1 MASVALS
8 SKAVGSVVKLNVNGA
23 AKEFIVVHQG
33 KPSSLYDDS
42 CNGTWLLMKDIYEN
56 RAWHSSNSNSYKA
69 STIHSYLNS
78 TFLNLFDADI
88 KAQIKTVKIP
98 YVNGTADSAVASG
111 SSGLS
116 AQIFLLSGYEVG
128 WTTSDSSYFPVD
140 GAKLSYFTAS
150 SGGNSKRIAYL
161 NGTATYWWLRSPGTS
176 NTYYAW
182 LVYSDGDYSSG
193 FGCSNSFGVRPALV
207 LPSTLL
213 VSDDGSV
220 QTNTPPTITSTS
232 GASGVNLGSKTAGF
246 NFQYTVADADGDSLT
261 ITEKLDGVT
270 KRSFTAASGSTQTF
284 QAVTAANF
292 QKVLNGSHTMS
303 IVVSDGS
310 ESVTFTAT
318 FTKAVYSASIT
329 LKTPLTV
336 EGDITAAV
344 LGVVGSIPS
353 DANYKVEVTNNAK
366 DSSPVWQD
374 VTAEAKSGANIVFK
388 NSTATNGAAFNFRIT
403 VSRGSSNTSGYI
415 SAINGAFQ

>member
-8 SKAVGSVVKLNVNGA
+8 TKAVGSTVKLNVNGA

-33 KPSSLYDDS
+33 KPSSVYDDS
-42 CNGTWLLMKDIYEN
+42 CNGTWLLMKDIYES
-56 RAWHSSNSNSYKA
+56 RQWHSSNVNKYES
-69 STIHSYLNS
+69 STIHTYLNG

-88 KAQIKTVKIP
+88 KAQIKTVKLP
-98 YVNGTADSAVASG
+98 YRKGGGSGGTTQQGANGI
-111 SSGLS
+111 S
-116 AQIFLLSGYEVG
+116 AQIFLLSGPEVSF
-128 WTTSDSSYFPVD
+128 THSYMDSGE
-140 GAKLSYFTAS
+140 GAVLSYFNGCATTAAD
-150 SGGNSKRIAYL
+150 SKRIAYL
-161 NGTATYWWLRSPGTS
+161 NGTAAYWWLRSPHTS
-176 NTYYAW
+176 NTGRAWRVNSGGSYGSYY
-182 LVYSDGDYSSG
+182 
-193 FGCSNSFGVRPALV
+193 CSFSYGIRPALV

-232 GASGVNLGSKTAGF
+232 GSSGVNLGTKSAGF

-292 QKVLNGSHTMS
+292 QKVLNGSHTLT
-303 IVVSDGS
+303 VEVSDGS
-310 ESVTFTAT
+310 VTVTFTAT
-318 FTKAVYSASIT
+318 FTKAVYAATIT
-329 LKTPLTV
+329 MKEPFTV

-344 LGVVGSIPS
+344 IGVVGSIPS
-353 DANYKVEVTNNAK
+353 DANFVVEVTNNAN

-374 VTAEAKSGANIVFK
+374 VTSEAKSGANIVFE
-388 NSTATNGAAFNFRIT
+388 NATAANGAAFNFRIT
-403 VSRGSSNTSGYI
+403 VSRGSSNTGGYI
-415 SAINGAFQ
+415 SAVNGAFQ

>member
-8 SKAVGSVVKLNVNGA
+8 TKAVGSTVKLNVNGA

-42 CNGTWLLMKDIYEN
+42 CNGTWLLMKDIYEK
-56 RAWHSSNSNSYKA
+56 RQWHSSNSNSYKA
-69 STIHSYLNS
+69 STIHTYLNG

-98 YVNGTADSAVASG
+98 YVNGTGSSAVASG

-128 WTTSDSSYFPVD
+128 WTQSTSSYFPID
-140 GAKLSYFTAS
+140 GACLSYFSGTATTD
-150 SGGNSKRIAYL
+150 SKRIGYL
-161 NGTATYWWLRSPGTS
+161 DGTATYWWLRSPGT
-176 NTYYAW
+176 NGTGGACFVLTNGYY
-182 LVYSDGDYSSG
+182 GDDYCSG
-193 FGCSNSFGVRPALV
+193 SYGIRPALV

-232 GASGVNLGSKTAGF
+232 GSSGVNLGSKTAGF

-292 QKVLNGSHTMS
+292 QKVLNGSHTMT
-303 IVVSDGS
+303 VEVSDGS

-329 LKTPLTV
+329 LKEPLTV

-353 DANYKVEVTNNAK
+353 DANYKVEVTNNAN

-374 VTAEAKSGANIVFK
+374 VTSEAKSGVNIVFE
-388 NSTATNGAAFNFRIT
+388 NTTAANGAAFNFRIT
-403 VSRGSSNTSGYI
+403 VSRGSSNTGGYI
-415 SAINGAFQ
+415 SAVNGAFQ